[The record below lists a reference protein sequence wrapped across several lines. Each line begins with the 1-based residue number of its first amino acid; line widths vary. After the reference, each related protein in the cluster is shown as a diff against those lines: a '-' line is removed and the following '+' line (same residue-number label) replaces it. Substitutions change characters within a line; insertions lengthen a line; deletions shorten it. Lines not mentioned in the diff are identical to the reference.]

1 LRAEF
6 VLLVALAHLKPE
18 VLWDDAAF
26 RYVRTTNVPG
36 VRSSCLDGQGELRR
50 LSAQFTINLASS
62 ATDVQVPSNIP
73 AVLAQCMQA
82 MQRTPETWHF
92 PEGPPSSKVDGMDV
106 ID

>member
-1 LRAEF
+1 MRRSGTFVRLMSPASAVRAWT
-6 VLLVALAHLKPE
+6 VE
-18 VLWDDAAF
+18 VNF
-26 RYVRTTNVPG
+26 GGYPH
-36 VRSSCLDGQGELRR
+36 
-50 LSAQFTINLASS
+50 QFTINLASS

-73 AVLAQCMQA
+73 AVLAQWMRA